1 MNQSYLASYSDADN
15 LLIVRDWEKL
25 TPVFSLGNMVKD
37 MGLQNVAR
45 GNMIG
50 GKVYNM
56 GAHEIAGMVL
66 DQ

>member
-37 MGLQNVAR
+37 MGL
-45 GNMIG
+45 
-50 GKVYNM
+50 
-56 GAHEIAGMVL
+56 
-66 DQ
+66 